1 MARAF
6 VSWPQARCADVLSSE
21 AVKCELDAQD
31 VEMVL
36 STLPD
41 TASHPAARRH
51 VAWLASWC
59 RGRRQAAHLLE
70 NLWMAAT
77 ANGTAF
83 PDGCAGVPLWR
94 GRPASPRR
102 EARPARVL
110 PPPRILVALSLASIA
125 AALLS
130 CFVPDALLPAVAG
143 RLSGR
148 RDACRRAVAR
158 LLWVLREED

>member
-31 VEMVL
+31 VEQVL

-70 NLWMAAT
+70 NLWTAAT

-83 PDGCAGVPLWR
+83 ADGCAGMPD
-94 GRPASPRR
+94 
-102 EARPARVL
+102 ARPARVL
-110 PPPRILVALSLASIA
+110 PPPRILLALSLASVA
-125 AALLS
+125 SALLS
-130 CFVPDALLPAVAG
+130 CFVPDALLPSVAG